1 MSTTRIHQVPSL
13 FDRWFEGADVPFGYG
28 AAERAF
34 RPALDLVEFPD
45 RYEVV
50 ADLPG
55 VDEKSVQVEF
65 TDGALQLRGERAVE
79 ATGEEG
85 HVFRQERAAGK
96 FGRSIAFGDDID
108 VEQIEASFRLG
119 VLRVK
124 VPKSARRQPRQI
136 QVAVH

>member
-1 MSTTRIHQVPSL
+1 MSTTHIHHVPSL
-13 FDRWFEGADVPFGYG
+13 FDRWFEGVGAPLGVT

-34 RPALDLVEFPD
+34 RPTVDLVEYPD

-55 VDEKSVQVEF
+55 VEEKSVQVEF
-65 TDGALQLRGERAVE
+65 TDGALQLRGERLEE
-79 ATGEEG
+79 ASEEG
-85 HVFRQERAAGK
+85 RVFRQERATGK

-108 VEQIEASFRLG
+108 VEHIEASFRLG